1 MTLMKS
7 WVDTS
12 ASRDNIW
19 LVLVFHGVNGK
30 GWEPTTDDELKE
42 YFTYIKAKEDRLW
55 VATFQDVTKY
65 MRERMHS
72 EVRSYRDGETIR
84 LVLHNDLSDPSY
96 DLPLTLKTNV
106 APSWQ
111 TVEVRQGDSV
121 RRVEVLH
128 QNGENYVLYQAVP
141 NAEAVIIRAI
151 QP

>member
-1 MTLMKS
+1 MKS

-12 ASRDNIW
+12 ASHNNVW

-42 YFTYIKAKEDRLW
+42 YFAYIKAKEDRLW
-55 VATFQDVTKY
+55 IATFQDVTKY
-65 MRERMHS
+65 MRERVHS

-84 LVLHNDLSDPSY
+84 VVLRDDLTDPTY

-106 APSWQ
+106 ASAWH
-111 TVEVRQGDSV
+111 TVEIRQGENV
-121 RRVEVLH
+121 KRVEVVH
-128 QNGENYVLYQAVP
+128 QAGQDYVLYQAMP
-141 NAEAVIIRAI
+141 NAEAVTIRPI